1 MEASMTDP
9 RGEAERQWTN
19 TSAPMTRREIEDAR
33 DHLKAWFPNQSV
45 ERHTFNKLCDQAVR
59 SLRSATPASE
69 ALRRLSEDVMR
80 CIDASWKP
88 GHARDYGNLGPIL
101 AEYIDD
107 LRKSAIP
114 AAFNAPAGWHPDE
127 PDAPPPA
134 SAASFE
140 AIRDAIAIRMSGHTI
155 SEHDGKAWDT
165 FMFLLRAVKASECAV
180 SETAP
185 SGTAKVPEGWLEE
198 LRYLRLSTAPDGQWA
213 DQAVHSF
220 VGAMLT
226 LHAAAPSPDGNEESK

>member
-1 MEASMTDP
+1 VPTDSPEAIALRAWQQAFGTTQLTHAKA
-9 RGEAERQWTN
+9 RLEAAE
-19 TSAPMTRREIEDAR
+19 
-33 DHLKAWFPNQSV
+33 KAAQ
-45 ERHTFNKLCDQAVR
+45 
-59 SLRSATPASE
+59 SATPASD

-88 GHARDYGNLGPIL
+88 GYARDYGNLGPIL

-180 SETAP
+180 SETPP
-185 SGTAKVPEGWLEE
+185 SGTAKVPEGWIPVGTSDVPPEGHHVLVYTFWDKCIWTAYTQNGKWHHANGDGSNKYVLQRVVAWME
-198 LRYLRLSTAPDGQWA
+198 LP
-213 DQAVHSF
+213 
-220 VGAMLT
+220 
-226 LHAAAPSPDGNEESK
+226 PSPDGN

>member
-1 MEASMTDP
+1 MKQHSSSEADHKELL
-9 RGEAERQWTN
+9 RQLDEA
-19 TSAPMTRREIEDAR
+19 D
-33 DHLKAWFPNQSV
+33 LKAAY
-45 ERHTFNKLCDQAVR
+45 HTGHPGPH
-59 SLRSATPASE
+59 SLNGRAANAIRALLSATPASD

-88 GHARDYGNLGPIL
+88 GYARDYGNLGPIL

-180 SETAP
+180 SETPAG
-185 SGTAKVPEGWLEE
+185 GTEKVPEGWKLVPI
-198 LRYLRLSTAPDGQWA
+198 LSTVEMQCALA
-213 DQAVHSF
+213 DCFFAEGWMGEDVASK
-220 VGAMLT
+220 VRSECADAYSAML
-226 LHAAAPSPDGNEESK
+226 AAAPSPDGNEESK